1 MAGREAS
8 VGGAGSAT
16 NLDGQQVQRL
26 KPNAVGMTG
35 VVFMAV
41 ATAAPITAM
50 TGNVPVAIGFGNG
63 TGAPAG
69 YLFATVVLTIFAV
82 GYVAMARYITAAG
95 AFYGFISH
103 GLGQVVGMASGLLAC
118 LAYIVFEASLI
129 GIFASFG
136 QTTFADQLG
145 LNVPWQVFAVLMLV
159 LNAVLAYFDINFTA
173 KILAVLLITEIFIL
187 GLMAF
192 AILFA
197 GGGPDGIPLEPLN
210 PVNAFTG
217 PAAGLGL
224 FFAFWSWVGFES
236 TAMYGEESRNPK
248 RIIPRATLIAV
259 VGVGL
264 FYIFVSWMAVA
275 GNGLSQSVNLAQ
287 NDAFAVFFNPT
298 RQFVGGWAVVLFQWL
313 ILTGSF
319 ACGLAFHNCAARYL
333 YAIGREGFISRS
345 LGKTHPTH
353 GSPYVASFVQTG
365 IAAVIIALFWI
376 AGQDPYLGLYALMAI
391 LGTFAILIVQT
402 ICSFAVIGYFRKN
415 HPEARHWFTTFL
427 APLLGGIGMAS
438 VVVLLLLNASTAAGD
453 ASETLL
459 FKLIPWIVVGV
470 FLAGVAL
477 ALYLRSS
484 NPERYRTI
492 GRIIYEDTMER
503 PDVDIDGDGRGDHA
517 VDPAR
522 P

>member
-1 MAGREAS
+1 
-8 VGGAGSAT
+8 
-16 NLDGQQVQRL
+16 
-26 KPNAVGMTG
+26 
-35 VVFMAV
+35 MAV
-41 ATAAPITAM
+41 ANAAPITAM
-50 TGNVPVAIGFGNG
+50 TGNVPIAIAYGNG
-63 TGAPAG
+63 LGAPAG
-69 YLFATVVLTIFAV
+69 FLVATVVLTLFSV
-82 GYVAMARYITAAG
+82 GFVEMAKHITTAG

-103 GLGQVVGMASGLLAC
+103 GLGQVWGMAAGVLATM
-118 LAYIVFEASLI
+118 AYVVFEGSLV
-129 GIFASFG
+129 GIFRYFASDALDSWFG
-136 QTTFADQLG
+136 WSVD
-145 LNVPWQVFAVLMLV
+145 WLV
-159 LNAVLAYFDINFTA
+159 LAALCIAVIAVFGYFDISLAAAVLGVFLVCEVVLLA
-173 KILAVLLITEIFIL
+173 ALAVSVLLE
-187 GLMAF
+187 
-192 AILFA
+192 
-197 GGGPDGIPLEPLN
+197 GGGPDCLLASSVDPLE
-210 PVNAFTG
+210 AFG
-217 PAAGLGL
+217 SASAGGGYDVEVAGESLAAGSAAIGL

-259 VGVGL
+259 LGVGI

-275 GNGLSQSVNLAQ
+275 GSGLSQSVKLAQ
-287 NDAFAVFFNPT
+287 TDAFAVFFNPT